1 VIRETNEYIFKP
13 NFSSKQ
19 EKMYHGAAYL
29 IDTRT
34 FENSLQLKKL
44 TVLSFDGPLEI
55 CFLYLN
61 G

>member
-44 TVLSFDGPLEI
+44 TVLSFGGPLEI
-55 CFLYLN
+55 CFL
-61 G
+61 